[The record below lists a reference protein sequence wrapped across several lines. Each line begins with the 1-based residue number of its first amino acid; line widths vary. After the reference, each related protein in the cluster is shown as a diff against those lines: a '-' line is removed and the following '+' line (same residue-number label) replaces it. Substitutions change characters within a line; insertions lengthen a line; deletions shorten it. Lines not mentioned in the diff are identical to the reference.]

1 MDRPLDS
8 TLDRPATEQV
18 LANARLVLADE
29 IVLGHVT
36 VRDGAIA
43 AIGTDTVPR
52 GAEDLGGDYLLPGL
66 VELHTDH
73 VEGHL
78 APRPK
83 VRWNPVAA
91 VLAHDAQIAAS
102 GITTVFDSLRVWPD
116 RKAVGMDGDAPLLI
130 AALKEARAAG
140 ALRADHLV
148 HLRCEVPT
156 DTVVEDAA
164 AILDKTAVQLISL
177 MDHTPGQRQFASVD
191 QFRSYYM
198 KKSGISAEEMDVIVA
213 ARLEFHERFA
223 RENRAGLVA
232 LAHAHGCVVASHD
245 DGTPEHV
252 AEAIGD
258 GVAIAE
264 FPTTEEAARL
274 SHEAGIRVLM
284 GAPNLV
290 RGGSHT
296 GNVSAE
302 ALARAGLLDILSS
315 DYVPSSLLWA
325 AFDLARRVPAIG
337 LPEAVRMVTKT
348 PAEVAGLSDRGE
360 IAEGRRADLVRV
372 GLAGAIPVAKA
383 TYREGRRVA

>member
-1 MDRPLDS
+1 M
-8 TLDRPATEQV
+8 TEQV
-18 LANARLVLADE
+18 FANARLVLADE
-29 IVLGHVT
+29 IVTGHLT
-36 VRDGAIA
+36 VRNGRIH
-43 AIGTDTVPR
+43 AIGTGTAPQCAV
-52 GAEDLGGDYLLPGL
+52 DLEGDFLLPGL

-83 VRWNPVAA
+83 VRWNPLAA
-91 VLAHDAQIAAS
+91 VLAHDAQIASS

-116 RKAVGMDGDAPLLI
+116 KKAVGMDGDAPVLI
-130 AALKEARAAG
+130 RALKEARAAG
-140 ALRADHLV
+140 VLRADHLI

-164 AILDKTAVQLISL
+164 AILDTTDVHLISL

-198 KKSGISAEEMDVIVA
+198 KKSGITAEEMDVIVA
-213 ARLEFHERFA
+213 TRLDFHARFA

-258 GVAIAE
+258 GVAVAE
-264 FPTTEEAARL
+264 FPTTEEAAKL
-274 SHEAGIRVLM
+274 SHDAGIRVLM

-315 DYVPSSLLWA
+315 DYVPSSLLWS
-325 AFDLARRVPAIG
+325 AFDLNRRVPSID
-337 LPEAVRMVTKT
+337 LPRAVRMVTKT
-348 PAEVAGLSDRGE
+348 PAEVAGLTDRGE
-360 IAEGRRADLVRV
+360 IAQGRRADLVRV
-372 GLAGAIPVAKA
+372 TLAGDMPVVRSVHRA
-383 TYREGRRVA
+383 GQRVS

>member
-1 MDRPLDS
+1 M
-8 TLDRPATEQV
+8 TEQV
-18 LANARLVLADE
+18 FANARLVLADE
-29 IVLGHVT
+29 IVSGHVS
-36 VRDGAIA
+36 VKDGAISD
-43 AIGTDTVPR
+43 IGTGAVPA
-52 GAEDLGGDYLLPGL
+52 GAQDMGGDYLLPGL

-83 VRWNPVAA
+83 VRWNPLAA
-91 VLAHDAQIAAS
+91 MLAHDAQIAAS

-130 AALKEARAAG
+130 AALKEARAAD
-140 ALRADHLV
+140 ALRADHFI

-156 DTVVEDAA
+156 DTVVEDAE
-164 AILDKTAVQLISL
+164 AILTKTPVHLISL
-177 MDHTPGQRQFASVD
+177 MDHTPGQRQFATID

-198 KKSGISAEEMDVIVA
+198 KKSGITAEEMDVIVA
-213 ARLEFHERFA
+213 ARLDFHDRYA
-223 RENRAGLVA
+223 RDNRAGLVA

-245 DGTPEHV
+245 DGTSEHV

-302 ALARAGLLDILSS
+302 ALARGGRLDILSS

-325 AFDLARRVPAIG
+325 AFDLTRRVPSIA
-337 LPEAVRMVTKT
+337 LPAAVRMVTKT
-348 PAEVAGLSDRGE
+348 PAEVAGLADRGE
-360 IAEGRRADLVRV
+360 IAPGRRADLVRA
-372 GLAGAIPVAKA
+372 GLAGGMPVVKGVW
-383 TYREGRRVA
+383 REGRRVA

>member
-1 MDRPLDS
+1 M
-8 TLDRPATEQV
+8 TEQV
-18 LANARLVLADE
+18 FANARLVLADE
-29 IVLGHVT
+29 IVTGHLT
-36 VRDGAIA
+36 VRDGRIH
-43 AIGTDTVPR
+43 AIGT
-52 GAEDLGGDYLLPGL
+52 GAAPQCAQDLEGDFLLPGL

-83 VRWNPVAA
+83 VRWNPLAA

-116 RKAVGMDGDAPLLI
+116 KKAVGMDGDAPVLI
-130 AALKEARAAG
+130 RALKEARAAG
-140 ALRADHLV
+140 VLRADHLI

-164 AILDKTAVQLISL
+164 AILETTDVHLISL

-198 KKSGISAEEMDVIVA
+198 KKSGITAEEMDVIVA
-213 ARLEFHERFA
+213 TRLDFHERFA

-258 GVAIAE
+258 GVAVAE

-274 SHEAGIRVLM
+274 SHDAGIRVLM

-315 DYVPSSLLWA
+315 DYVPSSLLWS
-325 AFDLARRVPAIG
+325 AFDLNRRAPSID
-337 LPEAVRMVTKT
+337 LPRAVRMVTKT
-348 PAEVAGLSDRGE
+348 PAEVAGLTDRGE
-360 IAEGRRADLVRV
+360 IAQGRRADLVRV
-372 GLAGAIPVAKA
+372 TLAGDMPVVRAV
-383 TYREGRRVA
+383 YRAGQRVA

>member
-1 MDRPLDS
+1 M
-8 TLDRPATEQV
+8 TEQV
-18 LANARLVLADE
+18 FANARLVLADE
-29 IVLGHVT
+29 IVTGHLT
-36 VRDGAIA
+36 VRDGRIH
-43 AIGTDTVPR
+43 AIGTGTAPQCAV
-52 GAEDLGGDYLLPGL
+52 DLEGDFLLPGL

-83 VRWNPVAA
+83 VRWNPLAA
-91 VLAHDAQIAAS
+91 VLAHDAQIASS

-116 RKAVGMDGDAPLLI
+116 RKAVGMDGDAPVLI
-130 AALKEARAAG
+130 RALKEARAAG
-140 ALRADHLV
+140 VLRADHLI

-164 AILDKTAVQLISL
+164 AILDTTDVHLISL

-198 KKSGISAEEMDVIVA
+198 KKSGITAEEMDVIVA
-213 ARLEFHERFA
+213 TRLDFHARFA

-258 GVAIAE
+258 GVAVAE
-264 FPTTEEAARL
+264 FPTTEEAAKL
-274 SHEAGIRVLM
+274 SHDAGIRVLM

-315 DYVPSSLLWA
+315 DYVPSSLLWS
-325 AFDLARRVPAIG
+325 AFDLNRRVPSID
-337 LPEAVRMVTKT
+337 LPRAVRMVTKT
-348 PAEVAGLSDRGE
+348 PAEVAGLTDRGE
-360 IAEGRRADLVRV
+360 IAQGRRADLVRV
-372 GLAGAIPVAKA
+372 TLAGDMPVVRSVHRA
-383 TYREGRRVA
+383 GQRVA

>member
-1 MDRPLDS
+1 MS
-8 TLDRPATEQV
+8 EQV
-18 LANARLVLADE
+18 FANARIVLAGEVID
-29 IVLGHVT
+29 GHVA
-36 VRDGAIA
+36 VRDGRIA
-43 AIGTDTVPR
+43 AVGTGAVPM
-52 GAEDLGGDYLLPGL
+52 GAEDLEGDFLLPGL

-91 VLAHDAQIAAS
+91 VIAHDAQIAAS

-116 RKAVGMDGDAPLLI
+116 KKAIGMDGEAELLAGAI
-130 AALKEARAAG
+130 ADARAHNV
-140 ALRADHLV
+140 LRADHLI

-156 DTVVEDAA
+156 DSVVEDAA
-164 AILDKTAVQLISL
+164 AIMARTKVHLVSL
-177 MDHTPGQRQFASVD
+177 MDHTPGQRQFTSVD

-198 KKSGISAEEMDVIVA
+198 KKSAISAEDMDVIVA
-213 ARLEFHERFA
+213 TRLDFHARFA

-232 LAHAHGCVVASHD
+232 LAHANGCVVASHD
-245 DGTPEHV
+245 DATAEHV

-274 SHEAGIRVLM
+274 SHRAGIRVLM

-296 GNVSAE
+296 GNAAAE

-315 DYVPSSLLWA
+315 DYVPSSLLWG
-325 AFDLARRVPAIG
+325 AFDLARRVPSIG
-337 LPEAVRMVTKT
+337 LAAAVRMVTKT
-348 PAEVAGLSDRGE
+348 PAEAAGLDDRGE

-372 GLAGAIPVAKA
+372 ILAGDLPVARA
-383 TYREGRRVA
+383 VWREGRRVA

>member
-1 MDRPLDS
+1 M
-8 TLDRPATEQV
+8 TEQV
-18 LANARLVLADE
+18 FANARLVLADE
-29 IVLGHVT
+29 IVSGHVT
-36 VRDGAIA
+36 VTDGTIT
-43 AIGTDTVPR
+43 AIGTGTVPA
-52 GAEDLGGDYLLPGL
+52 GAEDMGGDYLLPGL

-83 VRWNPVAA
+83 VRWNPLAA
-91 VLAHDAQIAAS
+91 MLAHDAQIAAS

-116 RKAVGMDGDAPLLI
+116 KKAVGMDGDAPLLI
-130 AALKEARAAG
+130 AALEAARAAE
-140 ALRADHLV
+140 ALRAEHFI
-148 HLRCEVPT
+148 HLRCEIPT
-156 DTVVEDAA
+156 DTVVEDAE
-164 AILDKTAVQLISL
+164 AILKKTPVHLISL
-177 MDHTPGQRQFASVD
+177 MDHTPGQRQFATID

-198 KKSGISAEEMDVIVA
+198 KKSGISAEEMDVIVTS
-213 ARLEFHERFA
+213 RLDFHERYA
-223 RENRAGLVA
+223 RDNRAGLVA

-302 ALARAGLLDILSS
+302 SLARGGRLDILSS

-325 AFDLARRVPAIG
+325 AFDLTRRVPSIA

-348 PAEVAGLSDRGE
+348 PAEVAGLADRGE
-360 IAEGRRADLVRV
+360 IATGRRADLVRV
-372 GLAGAIPVAKA
+372 ALAGEMPVVKGVW
-383 TYREGRRVA
+383 REGRRVA

>member
-1 MDRPLDS
+1 M
-8 TLDRPATEQV
+8 TEQV
-18 LANARLVLADE
+18 FANARLVLADE
-29 IVLGHVT
+29 IVTGHLT
-36 VRDGAIA
+36 VRDGRIH
-43 AIGTDTVPR
+43 AIGT
-52 GAEDLGGDYLLPGL
+52 GAAPQCAVDLEGDFLLPGL

-83 VRWNPVAA
+83 VRWNPLAA
-91 VLAHDAQIAAS
+91 VLAHDAQIASS

-116 RKAVGMDGDAPLLI
+116 RKAVGMDGDAPVLI
-130 AALKEARAAG
+130 RALKEARAAG
-140 ALRADHLV
+140 VLRADHLI

-164 AILDKTAVQLISL
+164 AILETTDVHLISL

-198 KKSGISAEEMDVIVA
+198 KKSGITAEEMDVIVA
-213 ARLEFHERFA
+213 TRLDFHARFA

-258 GVAIAE
+258 GVAVAE

-274 SHEAGIRVLM
+274 SHDAGIRVLM

-315 DYVPSSLLWA
+315 DYVPSSLLWS
-325 AFDLARRVPAIG
+325 AFDLNRRVPSID
-337 LPEAVRMVTKT
+337 LPRAVRMVTKT
-348 PAEVAGLSDRGE
+348 PAEVAGLTDRGE
-360 IAEGRRADLVRV
+360 IAQGRRADLVRV
-372 GLAGAIPVAKA
+372 TLAGDMPVVRSVHRA
-383 TYREGRRVA
+383 GQRVA

>member
-1 MDRPLDS
+1 MR
-8 TLDRPATEQV
+8 QV
-18 LANARLVLADE
+18 FANARLVLADE
-29 IVLGHVT
+29 IVSGHVSVT
-36 VRDGAIA
+36 DGVIS
-43 AIGTDTVPR
+43 AIGSGIVPA
-52 GAEDLGGDYLLPGL
+52 GALDLEGDYLLPGL

-83 VRWNPVAA
+83 VRWNPFAA
-91 VLAHDAQIAAS
+91 MLAHDAQVAAS

-130 AALKEARAAG
+130 AALEAARAAD
-140 ALRADHLV
+140 ALRAEHFI
-148 HLRCEVPT
+148 HLRCEIPT
-156 DTVVEDAA
+156 DTVVEDAE
-164 AILDKTAVQLISL
+164 AILKKTPVHLISL
-177 MDHTPGQRQFASVD
+177 MDHTPGQRQFATID

-198 KKSGISAEEMDVIVA
+198 KKSGISAEEMDVIVT
-213 ARLEFHERFA
+213 ARLDFHA
-223 RENRAGLVA
+223 RYARDNRAGLVA

-302 ALARAGLLDILSS
+302 SLARGGRLDILSS

-325 AFDLARRVPAIG
+325 AFDLTRRVPSIA
-337 LPEAVRMVTKT
+337 LPEAVRMITKT

-360 IAEGRRADLVRV
+360 IATGRRADLVRV
-372 GLAGAIPVAKA
+372 ALAGEMPVVKGVW
-383 TYREGRRVA
+383 REGRRVA

>member
-1 MDRPLDS
+1 M
-8 TLDRPATEQV
+8 TEQV
-18 LANARLVLADE
+18 FANARIVLADE
-29 IVLGHVT
+29 IVSGHLAV
-36 VRDGAIA
+36 DSGAITQV
-43 AIGTDTVPR
+43 GTGTVPA
-52 GAEDLGGDYLLPGL
+52 GAQDMGGDYLLPGL

-83 VRWNPVAA
+83 VRWNPLAA
-91 VLAHDAQIAAS
+91 ILAHDAQIAAS

-130 AALKEARAAG
+130 AALDEARGAG
-140 ALRADHLV
+140 ALRADHLI

-156 DTVVEDAA
+156 DTVVEDAE
-164 AILDKTAVQLISL
+164 AILAKTPVHLISL
-177 MDHTPGQRQFASVD
+177 MDHTPGQRQFASVE

-213 ARLEFHERFA
+213 ARLDFHARFA

-302 ALARAGLLDILSS
+302 SLARGGRLDILSS

-325 AFDLARRVPAIG
+325 AFDLTRRVPSIA
-337 LPEAVRMVTKT
+337 LPEAVRMITKT
-348 PAEVAGLSDRGE
+348 PAEVAGLADRGE
-360 IAEGRRADLVRV
+360 IAPGRRADLVRV
-372 GLAGAIPVAKA
+372 GLAGDMPVVKGVW
-383 TYREGRRVA
+383 REGRRVA

>member
-1 MDRPLDS
+1 M
-8 TLDRPATEQV
+8 TEQV
-18 LANARLVLADE
+18 FANARLVLADE
-29 IVLGHVT
+29 IVTGHLT
-36 VRDGAIA
+36 VRDGRIH
-43 AIGTDTVPR
+43 AIGTGTAPQCAV
-52 GAEDLGGDYLLPGL
+52 DLEGDFLLPGL

-83 VRWNPVAA
+83 VRWNPLAA
-91 VLAHDAQIAAS
+91 VLAHDAQIASS

-116 RKAVGMDGDAPLLI
+116 KKAVGMDGDAPVLI
-130 AALKEARAAG
+130 RALKEARAAG
-140 ALRADHLV
+140 VLRADHLI

-164 AILDKTAVQLISL
+164 AILDTTDVHLISL

-198 KKSGISAEEMDVIVA
+198 KKSGITAEEMDVIVA
-213 ARLEFHERFA
+213 TRLDFHARFA

-258 GVAIAE
+258 GVAVAE
-264 FPTTEEAARL
+264 FPTTEEAAKL
-274 SHEAGIRVLM
+274 SHDAGIRVLM

-315 DYVPSSLLWA
+315 DYVPSSLLWS
-325 AFDLARRVPAIG
+325 AFDLNRRVPSID
-337 LPEAVRMVTKT
+337 LPRAVRMVTKT
-348 PAEVAGLSDRGE
+348 PAEVAGLTDRGE
-360 IAEGRRADLVRV
+360 IAQGRRADLVRV
-372 GLAGAIPVAKA
+372 TLAGDMPVVRSVHRA
-383 TYREGRRVA
+383 GQRVA

>member
-1 MDRPLDS
+1 M
-8 TLDRPATEQV
+8 TEQV
-18 LANARLVLADE
+18 FANARLVLADE
-29 IVLGHVT
+29 IISGHITVT
-36 VRDGAIA
+36 NGAIT
-43 AIGTDTVPR
+43 AIGTGAVPA

-83 VRWNPVAA
+83 VRWNPFAA
-91 VLAHDAQIAAS
+91 MLAHDAQVAAS

-116 RKAVGMDGDAPLLI
+116 KKAVGMDGDAPLLI
-130 AALKEARAAG
+130 AALEQARAAD
-140 ALRADHLV
+140 ALRAEHFI
-148 HLRCEVPT
+148 HLRCEIPT
-156 DTVVEDAA
+156 DTVVEDAE
-164 AILDKTAVQLISL
+164 AILAKTPVHLISL
-177 MDHTPGQRQFASVD
+177 MDHTPGQRQFATID

-198 KKSGISAEEMDVIVA
+198 KKSGISAEEMDVIVTSRLDFH
-213 ARLEFHERFA
+213 ARYA
-223 RENRAGLVA
+223 RDNRAGLVA

-302 ALARAGLLDILSS
+302 ELARGGRLDILSS

-325 AFDLARRVPAIG
+325 AFDLTRRVLSIQ
-337 LPEAVRMVTKT
+337 LPEAVRMITKT
-348 PAEVAGLSDRGE
+348 PAEVAGLADRGE
-360 IAEGRRADLVRV
+360 IAIGRRADLVRV
-372 GLAGAIPVAKA
+372 ALAGEMPVVKGVW
-383 TYREGRRVA
+383 REGRRVA

>member
-1 MDRPLDS
+1 M
-8 TLDRPATEQV
+8 TEQV
-18 LANARLVLADE
+18 FANARLVLADE
-29 IVLGHVT
+29 IISGHITVT
-36 VRDGAIA
+36 NGAIS
-43 AIGTDTVPR
+43 AIGTGAVPA
-52 GAEDLGGDYLLPGL
+52 GAEDLAGDYLLPGL

-83 VRWNPVAA
+83 VRWNPFAA
-91 VLAHDAQIAAS
+91 MLAHDAQVAAS

-116 RKAVGMDGDAPLLI
+116 KKAVGMDGDAPLLI
-130 AALKEARAAG
+130 AALEQARAAD
-140 ALRADHLV
+140 ALRAEHFI
-148 HLRCEVPT
+148 HLRCEIPT
-156 DTVVEDAA
+156 DTVVEDAE
-164 AILDKTAVQLISL
+164 AILKKTPVHLISL
-177 MDHTPGQRQFASVD
+177 MDHTPGQRQFATID

-198 KKSGISAEEMDVIVA
+198 KKSGISAEEMDVIVTSRLDFH
-213 ARLEFHERFA
+213 ARYA
-223 RENRAGLVA
+223 RDNRAGLVA

-302 ALARAGLLDILSS
+302 ELARGGRLDILSS

-325 AFDLARRVPAIG
+325 AFDLTRRVLSIQ
-337 LPEAVRMVTKT
+337 LPEAVRMITKT
-348 PAEVAGLSDRGE
+348 PAEVAGLADRGE
-360 IAEGRRADLVRV
+360 IAIGRRADLVRV
-372 GLAGAIPVAKA
+372 ALAGEMPVVKGVW
-383 TYREGRRVA
+383 REGRRVA

>member
-1 MDRPLDS
+1 M
-8 TLDRPATEQV
+8 TEQV
-18 LANARLVLADE
+18 FANARLVLADE
-29 IVLGHVT
+29 IVTGHLT
-36 VRDGAIA
+36 VRDGRIH
-43 AIGTDTVPR
+43 AIGTGTAPQCAV
-52 GAEDLGGDYLLPGL
+52 DLEGDFLLPGL

-83 VRWNPVAA
+83 VRWNPLAA

-116 RKAVGMDGDAPLLI
+116 KKAVGMDGDAPVLI
-130 AALKEARAAG
+130 RALKEARAAG
-140 ALRADHLV
+140 VLRADHLI

-164 AILDKTAVQLISL
+164 AILDTTDVHLISL

-198 KKSGISAEEMDVIVA
+198 KKSGITAEEMDVIVA
-213 ARLEFHERFA
+213 TRLDFHERFA

-258 GVAIAE
+258 GVAVAE
-264 FPTTEEAARL
+264 FPTTEEAAKL
-274 SHEAGIRVLM
+274 SHDAGIRVLM

-315 DYVPSSLLWA
+315 DYVPSSLLWS
-325 AFDLARRVPAIG
+325 AFDLNRRVPSID
-337 LPEAVRMVTKT
+337 LPRAVRMVTKT
-348 PAEVAGLSDRGE
+348 PAEVAGLTDRGE
-360 IAEGRRADLVRV
+360 IAQGRRADLVRV
-372 GLAGAIPVAKA
+372 TLAGDMPVVRSVHRA
-383 TYREGRRVA
+383 GQRVA